1 MCIRDRPNPYG
12 QPQPDPYAAQAQN
25 PYAQA
30 QAAQPNAYG
39 QAQAPYAQP
48 ASPYDPL
55 AGMNNPYSN
64 PYAQPAQPGYT
75 QAGAAGV
82 AGAMGAAAGYASFV
96 PGMNVSVMWGN
107 GTRYPGQVQQV
118 QGAQVLV
125 VFQDGQS
132 RWIESQYVTAA

>member
-1 MCIRDRPNPYG
+1 
-12 QPQPDPYAAQAQN
+12 
-25 PYAQA
+25 
-30 QAAQPNAYG
+30 
-39 QAQAPYAQP
+39 
-48 ASPYDPL
+48 
-55 AGMNNPYSN
+55 MNNPYSN
-64 PYAQPAQPGYT
+64 PYAQPAQPGYS

-107 GTRYPGQVQQV
+107 GTHYPGQVQQV
-118 QGAQVLV
+118 QGAHVLV